1 MEPLM
6 NQPLRRFAAAAVFGA
21 VLLAFPRDAHAQG

>member
-6 NQPLRRFAAAAVFGA
+6 NQPLRRLAVAVVFGA
-21 VLLAFPRDAHAQG
+21 VLLAFPRHAYAQG